1 MITLV
6 VSGRRGP
13 MLLSLSGCLVGSE
26 SGIKTGSPLQKGCL
40 AVILPKA
47 VPGNQD
53 TAFLS
58 NHAPIRGVLCQATP
72 RP

>member
-26 SGIKTGSPLQKGCL
+26 SGIKTGSPLQKGCS
-40 AVILPKA
+40 AAILLKA
-47 VPGNQD
+47 VPGDRD
-53 TAFLS
+53 TAFPS
-58 NHAPIRGVLCQATP
+58 NHAPI
-72 RP
+72 